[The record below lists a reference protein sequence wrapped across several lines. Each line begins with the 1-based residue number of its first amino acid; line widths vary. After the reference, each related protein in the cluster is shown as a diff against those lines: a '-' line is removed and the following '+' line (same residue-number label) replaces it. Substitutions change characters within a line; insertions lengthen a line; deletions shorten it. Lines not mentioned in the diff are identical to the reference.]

1 MGDPG
6 APVPSRPSG
15 SPIGEDDRR
24 WLRRAIEL
32 SRRCPPSD
40 SAFSVGAVV
49 VDAAGREIAS
59 GWSRRDDPKVHAEES
74 ALATLAGSDPRLAGA
89 TIYSSLE
96 PCRRRLSRPRPC
108 TELIVAAGIR
118 RVVFAW
124 REPALFVEGKG
135 ADALEA
141 AGVEVVEVPELAEE
155 AREVNAHLPGQR

>member
-1 MGDPG
+1 MPEPPG
-6 APVPSRPSG
+6 TSG
-15 SPIGEDDRR
+15 SSIAEDDRR

-32 SRRCPPSD
+32 ARRCPPSD

-49 VDAAGREIAS
+49 VDAGGTEIAA
-59 GWSRRDDPKVHAEES
+59 GWSRQTDDKVHAEEA
-74 ALATLAGSDPRLAGA
+74 ALASLPASDPRLAGA

-135 ADALEA
+135 AGALEA
-141 AGVEVVEVPELAEE
+141 AGVEVVEVADLAEE
-155 AREVNAHLPGQR
+155 ARAVNAHLLG